1 MERLTERTE
10 FGIVGN
16 NGRVTNYPLYK
27 VADDDPLDHNI
38 VGQCFNKLADYEDA
52 EEDGLLL
59 QLPCKVGD
67 KVYNLIPRIKKANNF
82 QENEI
87 TVIKI
92 YKDSVYIFFK
102 NGLAKDIKQIGKT
115 VFLTQEEAE
124 QALKRLES
132 EQK

>member
-27 VADDDPLDHNI
+27 VADDPLDHNI